1 MLQLFEKPQIRNLLM
16 LKSSLSINVAWGHC
30 DPANIVFYPNYFIWF
45 DQGSHLL
52 FDKAGANM
60 SSLMKEFGVVGLPVV
75 DTHSEF
81 LAPSSYGDM
90 IEVTS
95 WVSEWRDKTM
105 ITSHEIHNKGRL
117 TVKGTEVRIWI
128 KPHPKDP
135 NRLQGQSIPGSL
147 RSRFEG

>member
-1 MLQLFEKPQIRNLLM
+1 
-16 LKSSLSINVAWGHC
+16 
-30 DPANIVFYPNYFIWF
+30 
-45 DQGSHLL
+45 
-52 FDKAGANM
+52 M
-60 SSLMKEFGVVGLPVV
+60 SSLMKEFGIVGLPIV
-75 DTHSEF
+75 DAHSEF

-117 TVKGTEVRIWI
+117 TVKGTEVRIWA
-128 KPHPKDP
+128 KPHPEDP
-135 NRLQGQSIPGSL
+135 NRLQGQSIPDSL

>member
-1 MLQLFEKPQIRNLLM
+1 M
-16 LKSSLSINVAWGHC
+16 LKNSLSINVAWGHC

-45 DQGSHLL
+45 DQSSHLL

-60 SSLMKEFGVVGLPVV
+60 SSLMKEFGVVGLPIV
-75 DTHSEF
+75 DAHSEF
-81 LAPSSYGDM
+81 HASSSYGDM

-95 WVSEWRDKTM
+95 WVSELREKTL
-105 ITSHEIHNKGRL
+105 IISHEIHNKGRL
-117 TVKGTEVRIWI
+117 AVKCTEVRIWA
-128 KPHPKDP
+128 KPHPKDS